1 MTADPRKEKKS
12 SGQNARRPGR
22 DHLVTGGGII
32 QESLGAIIPLQ
43 TGGFVGIGKLPYGS
57 AKTIDTGPLVAFI
70 KEIARLNR
78 RAASWTAFAAL
89 FEGLA
94 TIAHYY
100 GR

>member
-43 TGGFVGIGKLPYGS
+43 TGGFVGIGISSLFPEPAPS
-57 AKTIDTGPLVAFI
+57 
-70 KEIARLNR
+70 IARLHG
-78 RAASWTAFAAL
+78 AGGGAAL
-89 FEGLA
+89 LTLMHAFYRGQPPRVTKTVSA
-94 TIAHYY
+94 TDL
-100 GR
+100 

>member
-1 MTADPRKEKKS
+1 MLGTTLNFAS
-12 SGQNARRPGR
+12 ALAGLIATWCWYQTTTIRPP
-22 DHLVTGGGII
+22 T
-32 QESLGAIIPLQ
+32 
-43 TGGFVGIGKLPYGS
+43 KLPYGS
-57 AKTIDTGPLVAFI
+57 PTTIDAGPLVAFI

-89 FEGLA
+89 LEDVA